1 MIASIEGNVTQ
12 IIEDSLVISIG
23 GLGIKVFVPPLLVK
37 SVEPHK
43 IISLHTYLIVREDA
57 LNLYGFETL
66 EERDMYIMLLGANGV
81 GPRTALAIVSTLSL
95 DMISKAVVQELPEFF
110 SRVPG
115 VGKKTAQSI
124 ILQLQ
129 GKISK
134 SQMTS
139 IKTGIPDVDGD
150 VIAALTNL
158 GYSIVEAQTALQ
170 MIPKDGPE
178 DLESRIRLALQYF
191 T

>member
-12 IIEDSLVISIG
+12 ILEDSLVISIG

-115 VGKKTAQSI
+115 VGKKQ
-124 ILQLQ
+124 
-129 GKISK
+129 
-134 SQMTS
+134 
-139 IKTGIPDVDGD
+139 
-150 VIAALTNL
+150 
-158 GYSIVEAQTALQ
+158 
-170 MIPKDGPE
+170 PKVSFCSCKE
-178 DLESRIRLALQYF
+178 KFLKAK
-191 T
+191 